1 MMNDI
6 LVQNFTSVHSLE
18 NNIWNIRKFEILEK
32 NICQKKNLA
41 LLAQKIGEQKIVK
54 RKHFFCVSSLR
65 EGINNKNLTFWF
77 WVLPLAPDMSIFFL
91 LMFSYFYFFSS
102 KYYIIMPNLIK
113 CLWTILL
120 IVKAWIMYKI
130 FKFTNIYKQCNCL
143 GSTKKI

>member
-54 RKHFFCVSSLR
+54 ITKENTFFVC
-65 EGINNKNLTFWF
+65 
-77 WVLPLAPDMSIFFL
+77 LPLGKASI
-91 LMFSYFYFFSS
+91 
-102 KYYIIMPNLIK
+102 IK
-113 CLWTILL
+113 TWLFGFGFCH
-120 IVKAWIMYKI
+120 
-130 FKFTNIYKQCNCL
+130 
-143 GSTKKI
+143 